1 MEIIMLRMFLFIGV
15 GLFIL
20 ALRRPPQKDWL
31 LIFFVTAYFGSFIGA
46 LVVEKNLISY
56 PVTFLKPPFQSSVLF
71 EFLLLP
77 VLSMY
82 YYQTSYHSNVF
93 GFIWQAASYS
103 SVMTI
108 IEFFLERYTDLI
120 EYHQWKWY
128 FTLITVF
135 TFLICVR
142 SLMWVINKK
151 SGMLKDPKL
160 Q

>member
-1 MEIIMLRMFLFIGV
+1 MEIIMLRVFLFIGI

-31 LIFFVTAYFGSFIGA
+31 LIYFISAYFGSFIGA
-46 LVVEKNLISY
+46 LVVAHHLISY
-56 PVTFLKPPFQSSVLF
+56 PVTFLKPPFHSSVLF

-77 VLSMY
+77 IVCTY
-82 YYQTSYHSNVF
+82 YYQTSYQSGIF
-93 GFIWQAASYS
+93 GFIWQAGFYS
-103 SVMTI
+103 SVLTI
-108 IEFFLERYTDLI
+108 IEFFLEGYTDLI

-142 SLMWVINKK
+142 SLMWVIHKK
-151 SGMLKDPKL
+151 TST
-160 Q
+160 